1 MKSQKEMKQ
10 KKKRKNGKIVQRR
23 IKKKNKLKTKIKK
36 HSRFQLERF

>member
-23 IKKKNKLKTKIKK
+23 IKKKQIKN
-36 HSRFQLERF
+36 QN